1 MIEWLRP
8 GWLLLLPAGLALLWA
23 WWRLRAGAGPWRGLV
38 DPELLA
44 LLAERAPARSARLG
58 LGLALAL
65 LVLACLALAGPAWR
79 EQSAVVHRDLS
90 ARIVVLDLSPSMDAV
105 DVAPSRLARA
115 RAAAAAVLRD
125 AAGAQLGLVVFGA
138 DAFTVAPLMS
148 DAEPLVH
155 LLGGLATR
163 TVPRA
168 GSRPD
173 LGLDLAREVL
183 ASAGAAAGE
192 VILVCDSAG
201 DERTLEAA
209 RALRAAGFPVS
220 VLAVGTPHGGPVRLA
235 GGTFARTEA
244 GEIYVA
250 KPEFV
255 ALEGVAREGG
265 GQFRLLPSSG
275 ETPRLAHAAQAWGES
290 RTGAAVLR
298 QDDGAWLALLALPFA
313 ALLFRRGWLATL
325 AFLALALPPP
335 EAFAFDW
342 SDLWRRADQQAAAAF
357 ARAGAGAQPRLLARL
372 GPESPWQP
380 MLLYRGARY
389 AEAAAR
395 FAESDTADAHYN
407 RGNAL
412 ALADRLEEALLA
424 YGAAL
429 ERNPGMRD
437 AIANRALVR
446 DALARRD
453 DWERVQ
459 PQQPGRAGSPGRSAR
474 RSGAP
479 AGGSGARPEAGSP
492 EVPWHEP
499 GAPQEAGTVGASAR
513 EKPATAAKDREG
525 SAEDAEL
532 RRLEELLAKVPDD
545 PGAMLANRFARQQQ
559 QRGTPREDRGARW

>member
-23 WWRLRAGAGPWRGLV
+23 WWRLRTGAGPWRGLV

-44 LLAERAPARSARLG
+44 LLAGRAPARSARLA

-65 LVLACLALAGPAWR
+65 LVLGCLALAGPAWR

-105 DVAPSRLARA
+105 DVAPSRLGRA
-115 RAAAAAVLRD
+115 RAAAAALLRD
-125 AAGAQLGLVVFGA
+125 AAGAQLGLVVFAA

-155 LLGGLATR
+155 LLGGLGTQ

-173 LGLDLAREVL
+173 LGLGQAREVL
-183 ASAGAAAGE
+183 ARAGAVAGE
-192 VILVCDSAG
+192 VILVGDSAG

-235 GGTFARTEA
+235 GGTFARTQA
-244 GEIYVA
+244 GETHVA
-250 KPEFV
+250 KPEFA
-255 ALEGVAREGG
+255 ALEAVAREGG
-265 GQFRLLPSSG
+265 GQFRLLPLRG
-275 ETPRLAHAAQAWGES
+275 DTPRVARAAQIWGAS
-290 RTGAAVLR
+290 SAGAIALR

-313 ALLFRRGWLATL
+313 ALLFRRGWLASL
-325 AFLALALPPP
+325 ALLALALPPP
-335 EAFAFDW
+335 EALALDW
-342 SDLWRRADQQAAAAF
+342 QDLWRRADQQAAAAF
-357 ARAGAGAQPRLLARL
+357 ARTGPGAQPRLLARL
-372 GPESPWQP
+372 GPESPWQA

-389 AEAAAR
+389 DEAAAR

-412 ALADRLEEALLA
+412 ALGERLEEALLA

-437 AIANRALVR
+437 AITNRALVR
-446 DALARRD
+446 EVLARRD
-453 DWERVQ
+453 DWDDAQ
-459 PQQPGRAGSPGRSAR
+459 PQRPGRAGSPARSAR
-474 RSGAP
+474 RPGAP
-479 AGGSGARPEAGSP
+479 AGDGGAQPNGSSP
-492 EVPWHEP
+492 AEPWDKP
-499 GAPQEAGTVGASAR
+499 GAPEEARTDPAPAR
-513 EKPATAAKDREG
+513 ENPATKDQEG
-525 SAEDAEL
+525 SGEAAEL
-532 RRLEELLAKVPDD
+532 RRLEALLAKVPDD
-545 PGAMLANRFARQQQ
+545 PGSMLANRFARQLQR
-559 QRGTPREDRGARW
+559 RGTPHQDRGERW